1 MDHGEEM
8 ERLNVS
14 TNAIDVNNISF
25 TFQKGRHVL
34 NHVSFSLKC
43 GDIMTILGP
52 NGSGKTTLL
61 NCLLNNY
68 TTYSGTINLFNRDI
82 KSYSPKEY
90 AANMAYVPQ
99 LAQLSFDYS
108 VEEFVLM
115 GVNPHKSFFEQPG
128 PEDYQ
133 LVRQSLEA
141 LEIAHLGKRQM
152 GEVSGGERQLAY
164 IARALTQQPK
174 IIVMD
179 EPTSAL
185 DYSNQYKVI
194 KILKKLNRE
203 GYTVILTSHNPEY
216 AFMLGGYVGMLYRNN
231 AFCYG
236 PVHDLMTDESL
247 TALYETKIKVKYLP
261 DCASY
266 VCIRVAEEIGEKHD

>member
-1 MDHGEEM
+1 M
-8 ERLNVS
+8 S

-52 NGSGKTTLL
+52 NGAGKTTLL

-90 AANMAYVPQ
+90 AANIAYVPQ

-174 IIVMD
+174 ILIMD